1 MDEEILEF
9 EEIEFHNFIRKHVVC
24 LLFLIGLYF
33 LSFQIIQ
40 RFKTRSDNDDLYAGD
55 EDFIVYRI
63 SVWMCTF
70 SLAVSIGAITLLPFS
85 VVGSEVLLLY
95 PDNFYFKW
103 LNMSLITS
111 LWNYVFLLSNV
122 SLFFLL
128 PFSYFFLE
136 SQGLS
141 FHHRP
146 KPFLS
151 RVYETIVVCVLVFI
165 ILICL
170 ANLAYSLYQPEGL
183 HLVISLMNV
192 SNLSIPL
199 VYSFVSLAGVG
210 LLLVSTPIG
219 FAKMFDFATSLLNDE
234 SEHIPEPKES
244 DIVVAMNGFSTISHT
259 TDILLRKRLMNGGG
273 DAGEIAPVEVEFK
286 KEQRRK
292 SLIRM
297 FLDAIKYPIVMIM
310 LLTLNLI
317 SVAIVLINTF
327 KLVCGFRELNEYVQY
342 VEVRSRHRFGIPGAL
357 FENVII
363 IYIMFSALVG
373 VYSMPLLRR
382 VKPKRK
388 QTSMTNVIA
397 NCATALLLSC
407 ALPVLANTLGITSF
421 DLLGG
426 FGHLNWISNF
436 SLVWFCNIFFA
447 IASILCLLNK
457 FTLKVRV
464 ELWKRISQIGLRQT
478 VKQD

>member
-1 MDEEILEF
+1 MEEEILEF

-40 RFKTRSDNDDLYAGD
+40 RFKTRSDNDDLYSGD

-85 VVGSEVLLLY
+85 VLGSEVLLLY

-103 LNMSLITS
+103 LNMSLISS
-111 LWNYVFLLSNV
+111 LWNYIFLLSNV

-128 PFSYFFLE
+128 PFAYFFLE

-151 RVYETIVVCVLVFI
+151 RVYETIAVCVLVFI
-165 ILICL
+165 LMICL
-170 ANLAYSLYQPEGL
+170 ANVAYSLYQPEGL
-183 HLVISLMNV
+183 HLVLSLLNF

-199 VYSFVSLAGVG
+199 VYSLVSLVGVA
-210 LLLVSTPIG
+210 LLLISTPIG
-219 FAKMFDFATSLLNDE
+219 FAKMFDFATTLLIDEEEEVNVEINDNLVE
-234 SEHIPEPKES
+234 GNAVTS
-244 DIVVAMNGFSTISHT
+244 STSA
-259 TDILLRKRLMNGGG
+259 TDVLIRKRLIGSAG
-273 DAGEIAPVEVEFK
+273 DANLNSREF
-286 KEQRRK
+286 EQLK
-292 SLIRM
+292 MDKPKISM
-297 FLDAIKYPIVMIM
+297 FRLFFDTVKYPVVMVM
-310 LLTLNLI
+310 LVTLTVF
-317 SVAIVLINTF
+317 SVSIVLINTF
-327 KLVCGFRELNEYVQY
+327 KLTFGFRELNEYVQY

-357 FENVII
+357 VENLII
-363 IYIMFSALVG
+363 VYIFFSALVG

-382 VKPKRK
+382 VRPKKK

-397 NCATALLLSC
+397 NCVTILMLSS
-407 ALPVLANTLGITSF
+407 ALPILANTLGITSF

-447 IASILCLLNK
+447 IASSICLLNK
-457 FTLKVRV
+457 FTFKVRV
-464 ELWKRISQIGLRQT
+464 ELWKRISQIGSRRTL
-478 VKQD
+478 KQD